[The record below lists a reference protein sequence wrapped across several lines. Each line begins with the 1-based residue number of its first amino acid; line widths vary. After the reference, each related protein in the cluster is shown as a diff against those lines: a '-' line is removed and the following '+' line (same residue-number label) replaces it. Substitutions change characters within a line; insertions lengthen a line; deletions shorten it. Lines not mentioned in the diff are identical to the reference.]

1 MKDGKPLR
9 LRKGMIKDSTDKI
22 PIIFFESLIEQISEI
37 CCYNMTKMRVQR
49 YLDERIMKAN
59 VTYEVSSHNDIEVT
73 TSGDDDD
80 DDDDDDDVYISP
92 DETRIAAKVMALYL
106 KTLFQTYLCSNCNV
120 SVSIENGLAWC
131 NNFNVSLQSA
141 CKSKAY
147 LRLAVLKDNHQP
159 KLHIDVS
166 HSRIERKFDLSLSN
180 TAQKVIVCKVINKTF
195 LFTIDRFN
203 ECTDLLIVS
212 LYYIHFV
219 TS

>member
-1 MKDGKPLR
+1 MKYGKPLR
-9 LRKGMIKDSTDKI
+9 LRKGIIKDSTDKI
-22 PIIFFESLIEQISEI
+22 PIIIFESLIEQMSEI

-59 VTYEVSSHNDIEVT
+59 VTYSHNDIEVT
-73 TSGDDDD
+73 TRGDDDD

-92 DETRIAAKVMALYL
+92 DGTKIAAKVMALYL

-131 NNFNVSLQSA
+131 NNFNVSTQSA

-147 LRLAVLKDNHQP
+147 LRLAVLKDNDQL

-180 TAQKVIVCKVINKTF
+180 TAQKVIVCKVINKIF

-212 LYYIHFV
+212 LYYIYFV

>member
-22 PIIFFESLIEQISEI
+22 PIIIFESLIEQMSEI

-59 VTYEVSSHNDIEVT
+59 VTYSHNDIEVT
-73 TSGDDDD
+73 TRGD
-80 DDDDDDDVYISP
+80 DDDDDDDVYISS
-92 DETRIAAKVMALYL
+92 DGTKIAAKVMALYL

-131 NNFNVSLQSA
+131 NNFNVSTQSA

-147 LRLAVLKDNHQP
+147 LRLAVLKDNDQP
-159 KLHIDVS
+159 KLHIDVF

-212 LYYIHFV
+212 LYYIYFV

>member
-1 MKDGKPLR
+1 
-9 LRKGMIKDSTDKI
+9 MIKDSTDKI
-22 PIIFFESLIEQISEI
+22 PIIIFESLIEQMSEI

-59 VTYEVSSHNDIEVT
+59 VTYSHNDVEVT
-73 TSGDDDD
+73 TRGDDY
-80 DDDDDDDVYISP
+80 DDDDDVYISP
-92 DETRIAAKVMALYL
+92 DGTKIAAKVMALYL

-131 NNFNVSLQSA
+131 NNFNVSTQSA
-141 CKSKAY
+141 CKSKGY
-147 LRLAVLKDNHQP
+147 LRLAVLKDNDQP

-212 LYYIHFV
+212 LYYIYFV

>member
-1 MKDGKPLR
+1 
-9 LRKGMIKDSTDKI
+9 
-22 PIIFFESLIEQISEI
+22 
-37 CCYNMTKMRVQR
+37 MTKMRVQR

-80 DDDDDDDVYISP
+80 DDDDNDDVYISP
-92 DETRIAAKVMALYL
+92 DETKIAAKVMALYL

-131 NNFNVSLQSA
+131 NNFNVSTQSA
-141 CKSKAY
+141 CKLKAY
-147 LRLAVLKDNHQP
+147 LRLTVLKDNDQA

-166 HSRIERKFDLSLSN
+166 HSRIERKFDLCLSN
-180 TAQKVIVCKVINKTF
+180 TAQKVIVCKVINKIF

-212 LYYIHFV
+212 LYYIHFI

>member
-1 MKDGKPLR
+1 
-9 LRKGMIKDSTDKI
+9 MIKDSTDKI
-22 PIIFFESLIEQISEI
+22 PIIIFESLIEQMSEI

-59 VTYEVSSHNDIEVT
+59 VTYSHNDIEVT
-73 TSGDDDD
+73 TRGD
-80 DDDDDDDVYISP
+80 DDDDDDDVYISS
-92 DETRIAAKVMALYL
+92 DGTKIAAKVMALYL

-131 NNFNVSLQSA
+131 NNFNVSTQSA

-147 LRLAVLKDNHQP
+147 LRLAVLKDNDQP
-159 KLHIDVS
+159 KLHIDVF

-180 TAQKVIVCKVINKTF
+180 TAQKVIVCKVINKIF

-212 LYYIHFV
+212 LYYIHFI

>member
-22 PIIFFESLIEQISEI
+22 QIIIFESLIEQISEI

-59 VTYEVSSHNDIEVT
+59 VTYEVSSHNNIEVT
-73 TSGDDDD
+73 ASGDDD

-159 KLHIDVS
+159 TLMFPIQ
-166 HSRIERKFDLSLSN
+166 E
-180 TAQKVIVCKVINKTF
+180 
-195 LFTIDRFN
+195 
-203 ECTDLLIVS
+203 
-212 LYYIHFV
+212 
-219 TS
+219 

>member
-1 MKDGKPLR
+1 
-9 LRKGMIKDSTDKI
+9 MIKDSTDKI
-22 PIIFFESLIEQISEI
+22 PIIIFESLIEQMSEI

-59 VTYEVSSHNDIEVT
+59 VTYSHNDVEVT
-73 TSGDDDD
+73 TRGDDY
-80 DDDDDDDVYISP
+80 DDDDDVYISP
-92 DETRIAAKVMALYL
+92 DGTKIAAKVMALYL

-131 NNFNVSLQSA
+131 NNFNVSTQSA

-147 LRLAVLKDNHQP
+147 LRLAVLKDNDQP

-180 TAQKVIVCKVINKTF
+180 TAQKVIVCKVINKIF

-212 LYYIHFV
+212 LYYIYFV

>member
-1 MKDGKPLR
+1 
-9 LRKGMIKDSTDKI
+9 MIKDSTDKI
-22 PIIFFESLIEQISEI
+22 PIIIFESLIEQMSEI

-59 VTYEVSSHNDIEVT
+59 VTYSHNDIEVT
-73 TSGDDDD
+73 TRGD

-147 LRLAVLKDNHQP
+147 LRLAVLKDNDQP
-159 KLHIDVS
+159 KLHIDVF

>member
-22 PIIFFESLIEQISEI
+22 QIIIFESLIEQISEI

-80 DDDDDDDVYISP
+80 DDNDDVYISP
-92 DETRIAAKVMALYL
+92 DETKIAAKVMALYL

-120 SVSIENGLAWC
+120 AWC
-131 NNFNVSLQSA
+131 NNFNVSTQSA
-141 CKSKAY
+141 CKLKAY
-147 LRLAVLKDNHQP
+147 LRLTVLKDNDQP

-180 TAQKVIVCKVINKTF
+180 TAQKVIVCKVINKIF

-212 LYYIHFV
+212 LYYIHFI